1 MPTLYDIKP
10 AFQNLLRPLA
20 AGLVKAGA
28 TANMVTISAALLSI
42 AAGILIAFF
51 HASPAIFWLMPLTL
65 FLRMALNAID
75 GIMAREF
82 GQKST
87 LGMYLNELTDAVSDA
102 ALILPFALM
111 PQFPA
116 WGVILFALLAVLTE
130 YAGALGVTAGGARR
144 YDGPMGK
151 SDRAMALGI
160 LSALLASGLTLETI
174 GAFLFPALAALCA
187 LTIFNRI
194 RAGMKEAA
202 A

>member
-1 MPTLYDIKP
+1 MPTLYDVKP

-28 TANMVTISAALLSI
+28 TANMVTAGAALMSI
-42 AAGILIAFF
+42 AAGILIARY
-51 HASPAIFWLMPLTL
+51 HAFPSVFWLMPIAL

-82 GQKST
+82 GQKSS
-87 LGMYLNELTDAVSDA
+87 LGMYVNELTDAVCDA

-116 WGVILFALLAVLTE
+116 WGVVLFALLAVLTE
-130 YAGALGVTAGGARR
+130 YAGALGVMAGGARR

-151 SDRAMALGI
+151 SDRALALGVI
-160 LSALLASGLTLETI
+160 AALLASGITLERT
-174 GAFLFPALAALCA
+174 GVFLFPALSALCA
-187 LTIFNRI
+187 LTIYNRI
-194 RAGMKEAA
+194 RAGMRDTGA
-202 A
+202 